1 MAQEKRIDLTEGPI
15 GKQLMK
21 FVWPIIIANVF
32 QQVYNITNS
41 LIVGNYIDTEALSA
55 VSATNSI
62 TIITQYFYFGFSTAT
77 SILVANYYGAGRKD
91 KVKKAIETAFMVGI
105 SVGLLFFGLL
115 ELFTP
120 MLMRLSNIDASI
132 YENAERYL
140 RVYVIGDTPMM
151 IYNICFFIMR
161 SMGDS
166 RTPTRYL
173 IVSCLI
179 NLALGIVFVGWL
191 HMGVIGVALATT
203 IAQLIIAVL
212 AVRRVLHLDEEIKI
226 DLLHMHP
233 DRSMIGSMFTL
244 GIPAAFQ
251 NILIALSEFTVQ
263 AYINM
268 FPNEFIAGI
277 GVASKVSL
285 WVHMPMHAVSTV
297 ATSYVGQNLGAGKYE
312 RVKEGIRFCLRFAMG
327 MTIVLASLFFAFAPF
342 MISLF
347 DRNPEVIRCG
357 AIQTRLNVLSYIPLT
372 WSHIYNGCCRGAGN
386 VKAPMIIAVFSQ
398 CIVRFIFVTVG
409 LKLYFSESILYL
421 SSALAWS
428 LAGVLALIYFHTS
441 KWVKEAQLR

>member
-15 GKQLMK
+15 GKQLMR

-32 QQVYNITNS
+32 QQIYNITNS

-91 KVKKAIETAFMVGI
+91 KVKKAIETSFMVGI
-105 SVGLLFFGLL
+105 TVGILFFGLL
-115 ELFTP
+115 EFFTP
-120 MLMRLSNIDASI
+120 LLMRISNIDASI
-132 YENAERYL
+132 YQNAERYL

-166 RTPTRYL
+166 RTPTWYL
-173 IVSCLI
+173 IISCLI
-179 NLALGIVFVGWL
+179 NLALGIVFVGFM

-203 IAQLIIAVL
+203 IAQLIIAVM
-212 AVRRVLHLDEEIKI
+212 AVARVLKLDEEIKI
-226 DLLHMHP
+226 DLLHMKP
-233 DRSMIGSMFTL
+233 DASMIRSMFTL
-244 GIPAAFQ
+244 GIPAALQ

-263 AYINM
+263 SYINM
-268 FPNEFIAGI
+268 FSNEFIAGI

-312 RVKEGIRFCLRFAMG
+312 RVKEGIRFCLRLAMG
-327 MTIVLASLFFAFAPF
+327 MTVILAAIFCVFAPF

-347 DRNPEVIRCG
+347 DRNPEVIRYG
-357 AIQTRLNVLSYIPLT
+357 TIQTRLNALSYIPLT

-409 LKLYFSESILYL
+409 LKLCFSEIILYL
-421 SSALAWS
+421 SAPLAWS
-428 LAGVLALIYFHTS
+428 LAGTLALIYFYTS
-441 KWVKEAQLR
+441 KWVKDAQLR

>member
-1 MAQEKRIDLTEGPI
+1 MAEEKRIDLTEGPI

-132 YENAERYL
+132 YGNAERYL

-212 AVRRVLHLDEEIKI
+212 AVRRVLRLDEEIKI

-327 MTIVLASLFFAFAPF
+327 MTIILASVFFAFAPF

>member
-15 GKQLMK
+15 GKQLLR

-32 QQVYNITNS
+32 QQIYNITNS

-105 SVGLLFFGLL
+105 TVGILFFGLL
-115 ELFTP
+115 ELCTP
-120 MLMRLSNIDASI
+120 LLMRISNIDASI
-132 YENAERYL
+132 YQNAERYL

-179 NLALGIVFVGWL
+179 NLVLGIVFVGFM

-203 IAQLIIAVL
+203 IAQLIIAVM
-212 AVRRVLHLDEEIKI
+212 AVIRVLHLDEEIKI
-226 DLLHMHP
+226 DLLHMQP
-233 DRSMIGSMFTL
+233 DTSMIRSMFTL

-263 AYINM
+263 SYINM
-268 FPNEFIAGI
+268 FSNEFIAGI

-312 RVKEGIRFCLRFAMG
+312 RVKEGIRFCLRFAMA
-327 MTIVLASLFFAFAPF
+327 MTVVLAAIFFVFAPF
-342 MISLF
+342 MVSLF
-347 DRNPEVIRCG
+347 DRNPEVIRYG
-357 AIQTRLNVLSYIPLT
+357 SIQTRLNVLSYIPLT

-409 LKLYFSESILYL
+409 LKLYFSEIILYL
-421 SSALAWS
+421 SAPLAWS
-428 LAGVLALIYFHTS
+428 LAGVLALIYFHAS
-441 KWVKEAQLR
+441 KYTKEAQLR